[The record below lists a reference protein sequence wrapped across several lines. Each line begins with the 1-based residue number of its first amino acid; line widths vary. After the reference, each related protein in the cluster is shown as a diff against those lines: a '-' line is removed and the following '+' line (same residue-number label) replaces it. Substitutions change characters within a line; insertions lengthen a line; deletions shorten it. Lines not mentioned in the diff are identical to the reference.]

1 MDYSADVDFR
11 TLADGDK
18 FEINGGTVELHI
30 SKPFRNPIPAL
41 GYRGSKAKGDKSYW
55 VTPAHGKQWSE
66 DAAIDNYG
74 SPRFAILYNEEEV
87 RSATTGENS
96 EVIDCL
102 APHDGPVGI
111 LAYLT
116 SSSELYRQRW
126 LMRKRPEQGDE
137 LRELWTEFI
146 KRKKGAEN
154 SGDLLAKTRALVWLK
169 AQRRE
174 LKTQRL
180 HAKKKLTVYTRRAEE
195 Q

>member
-1 MDYSADVDFR
+1 MMDVDFR

-18 FEINGGTVELHI
+18 FEINGFKVELHI
-30 SKPFRNPIPAL
+30 SKPFRNPVPAF
-41 GYRGSKAKGDKSYW
+41 GYRGSTAKGDKSYW

-74 SPRFAILYNEEEV
+74 SSRFAILYNEEEV

-111 LAYLT
+111 RAYLM
-116 SSSELYRQRW
+116 SSSEQGRQRW
-126 LMRKRPEQGDE
+126 LMRKRPEQADE
-137 LRELWTEFI
+137 LRKQWTEFI
-146 KRKKGAEN
+146 QRFPRKKRRN
-154 SGDLLAKTRALVWLK
+154 KRALAWLK

-180 HAKKKLTVYTRRAEE
+180 HAKGDAIDN
-195 Q
+195 

>member
-1 MDYSADVDFR
+1 MMDVDFR

-18 FEINGGTVELHI
+18 FEINGFKVELHI

-102 APHDGPVGI
+102 APHDGISLCGDCRAPHDGI
-111 LAYLT
+111 
-116 SSSELYRQRW
+116 S
-126 LMRKRPEQGDE
+126 PC
-137 LRELWTEFI
+137 
-146 KRKKGAEN
+146 
-154 SGDLLAKTRALVWLK
+154 GDLLAKTRALVWLK

-180 HAKKKLTVYTRRAEE
+180 HAKGDAIDN
-195 Q
+195 